1 MPSTYSQSLRIELI
15 GDGEQDA
22 IWGQT
27 TNNNLGSLVEQ
38 AIAGITTVDVTAAD
52 VTLTSF
58 NGTADEA
65 RSAVLVVNGSNA
77 VTRNVVIPN
86 ASKTYIVRN
95 NTSQTVGIKTTS
107 GSAYNCTTG
116 TQALVYCDGANGVFG
131 VNTNTGVGAG
141 AFSTLSATGAITGA
155 SLTVSGAMSA
165 ASLAGSAATGSGAS
179 GTWGINIS
187 GNAATATNATTA
199 TNQSGGSVNATS
211 GAFSGSV
218 TVVGNISANGNVTAY
233 APSDKKFKTDVAPV
247 QDALNKVK
255 AIGTKTFNWTD
266 EYLAANGGED
276 AYLRPKSDFGVIAQD
291 VQKVF
296 PQAVRTR
303 PDGSLAVDYEKL
315 STLSFQALI
324 ELSARVEA
332 LEVK

>member
-1 MPSTYSQSLRIELI
+1 MPSTYSPSLRIELI

-27 TNNNLGSLVEQ
+27 TNNNLGGLIEQ

-86 ASKTYIVRN
+86 ATKTYIVRN

-107 GSAYNCTTG
+107 GAAYNCVTG

-141 AFSTLSATGAITGA
+141 AFSTLS
-155 SLTVSGAMSA
+155 SSGAT
-165 ASLAGSAATGSGAS
+165 SLATTQITSLGVGTAAS
-179 GTWGINIS
+179 GTTGEIR
-187 GNAATATNATTA
+187 ATN
-199 TNQSGGSVNATS
+199 
-211 GAFSGSV
+211 
-218 TVVGNISANGNVTAY
+218 NVTAY
-233 APSDKKFKTDVAPV
+233 FSSDKKFKTNITPV
-247 QDALNKVK
+247 QNALEKIK
-255 AIGTKTFNWTD
+255 AIGTKTFDWTD
-266 EYLAANGGED
+266 EYIASKGGED
-276 AYLRPKSDFGVIAQD
+276 AYFVQKNDFGVIAQD

-315 STLSFQALI
+315 GTLSFQALI